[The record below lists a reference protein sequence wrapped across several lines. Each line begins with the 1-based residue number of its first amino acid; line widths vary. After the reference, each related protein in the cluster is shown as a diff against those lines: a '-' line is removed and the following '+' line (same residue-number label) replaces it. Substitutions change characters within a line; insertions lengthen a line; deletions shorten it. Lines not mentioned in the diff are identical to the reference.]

1 MNLAKIS
8 TKEQETK
15 TELENHKK
23 SEMKTTLTEMQDILQ
38 RIENGVDEAEDKFRD
53 LEDIKVEDT

>member
-1 MNLAKIS
+1 
-8 TKEQETK
+8 
-15 TELENHKK
+15 
-23 SEMKTTLTEMQDILQ
+23 MKTTLTEMQNILQ